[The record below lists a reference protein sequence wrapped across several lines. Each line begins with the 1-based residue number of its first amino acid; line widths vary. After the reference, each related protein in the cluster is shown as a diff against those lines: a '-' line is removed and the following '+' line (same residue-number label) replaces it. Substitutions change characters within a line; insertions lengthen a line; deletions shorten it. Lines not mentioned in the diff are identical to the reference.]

1 MDLKMLILWKLLF
14 IKNVDMGVR
23 NYSLGGKGEPFW
35 GMLITSLLIPQIS
48 LLMPETSLLMLETSL
63 LMPQLPLKLPPN
75 PPKHPPQTLQK

>member
-1 MDLKMLILWKLLF
+1 MVVLWKLLF
-14 IKNVDMGVR
+14 VKNVDMGVR

-48 LLMPETSLLMLETSL
+48 LLMPEISL